1 MFDDMFSHFDIIPAC
16 DRQPDKQMDRHLAT
30 IQSTLGTASRGKNNL
45 MTSNSR
51 GSLVKALNSH
61 SDDPGARFT
70 NNLKTILR

>member
-16 DRQPDKQMDRHLAT
+16 DRQPDRHLAT